1 MERILAGMFSCVLL
15 NILFYLQSLLNPF
28 FASVKTGSGPEKL
41 KQQQGC
47 VQHHDKEH
55 DHERLNQADIKLVMN
70 SLGLEFHE
78 DGSGGDEGFGADELL
93 SLFEEEEPG
102 SLEEVKEVFDV
113 FDENK
118 DGFIDARE
126 LNRVMCRLGLKE
138 GIQVTIC
145 TQNFLRRSGQLP
157 PCGCHEIS
165 EDSAD
170 ERTKGNGVCLWLQT
184 LCLNSAAHE
193 KDVWHQFQLLVL
205 CLRISIV
212 T

>member
-1 MERILAGMFSCVLL
+1 MERTLAGMFSCVLL
-15 NILFYLQSLLNPF
+15 NILFYLQSLLNLF

-55 DHERLNQADIKLVMN
+55 HERLSQADIKLVMN
-70 SLGLEFHE
+70 RLGLGFHE
-78 DGSGGDEGFGADELL
+78 DGSVGDEGFGADELL

-113 FDENK
+113 FDENN

-138 GIQVTIC
+138 GIQVEECSRMIRAVGKDRKEKIDF
-145 TQNFLRRSGQLP
+145 NDFFRFM
-157 PCGCHEIS
+157 
-165 EDSAD
+165 
-170 ERTKGNGVCLWLQT
+170 ERC
-184 LCLNSAAHE
+184 SY
-193 KDVWHQFQLLVL
+193 
-205 CLRISIV
+205 
-212 T
+212 

>member
-1 MERILAGMFSCVLL
+1 MERILAGSMFSCVLL
-15 NILFYLQSLLNPF
+15 NILFYLQSLLNLF

-55 DHERLNQADIKLVMN
+55 HERLNQADIKLVMN
-70 SLGLEFHE
+70 RLGLEFHE
-78 DGSGGDEGFGADELL
+78 DGSVGDEGFGADELL

-138 GIQVTIC
+138 GIQVEECSRMI
-145 TQNFLRRSGQLP
+145 RAVG
-157 PCGCHEIS
+157 
-165 EDSAD
+165 EDRKEKID
-170 ERTKGNGVCLWLQT
+170 FNDFFRFMERFSC
-184 LCLNSAAHE
+184 
-193 KDVWHQFQLLVL
+193 
-205 CLRISIV
+205 
-212 T
+212 

>member
-15 NILFYLQSLLNPF
+15 NILFYLQSLLNLF
-28 FASVKTGSGPEKL
+28 FVSVKTGSGPEKL

-70 SLGLEFHE
+70 RLGLEFHE

-93 SLFEEEEPG
+93 CLFEEGEPG

-138 GIQVTIC
+138 GIRVEECSRMI
-145 TQNFLRRSGQLP
+145 RAVG
-157 PCGCHEIS
+157 
-165 EDSAD
+165 EDRKEKID
-170 ERTKGNGVCLWLQT
+170 FNDFFRFMERCS
-184 LCLNSAAHE
+184 C
-193 KDVWHQFQLLVL
+193 
-205 CLRISIV
+205 
-212 T
+212 